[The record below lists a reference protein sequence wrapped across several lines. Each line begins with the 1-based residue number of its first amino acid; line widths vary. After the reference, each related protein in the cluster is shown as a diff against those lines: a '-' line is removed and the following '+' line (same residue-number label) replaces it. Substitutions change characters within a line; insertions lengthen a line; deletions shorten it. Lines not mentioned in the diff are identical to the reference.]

1 MLALKCGFEVDFIS
15 DEVEQYKFE
24 SVDKMIEWSLVTM
37 NIDPSSIDH
46 FVIENF
52 RKEVTEPHFQW
63 KKIELVLKRTC

>member
-52 RKEVTEPHFQW
+52 RT
-63 KKIELVLKRTC
+63 